1 MTPKRIAL
9 VAPILALLL
18 ACGLSAFPALA
29 LGGALGGTAIGIAP
43 EPVFGL
49 TDGLLCTGD
58 ARLEYFSVRRSYH
71 LPGESE
77 PHLECVEPDGARHDV
92 LPQGIVIVVLGAIVA
107 VFAGSFVTLAI
118 PFALAAW
125 FVGRGWRSRGP

>member
-1 MTPKRIAL
+1 MSPKRIAL

-49 TDGLLCTGD
+49 TGGLLCQGS

-77 PHLECVEPDGARHDV
+77 PHLECVEPDGTRHDV
-92 LPQGIVIVVLGAIVA
+92 LPEAIVIVVWGAICA
-107 VFAGSFVTLAI
+107 VFAGSFVILAI
-118 PFALAAW
+118 PFTVAAW
-125 FVGRGWRSRGP
+125 LASRGWRGSGP